1 MLSGDGNWTIS
12 DMVKFEGQFSATIAS
27 SDIKGPSGTSDLSI
41 DLITEKGGTFT
52 CELLP
57 SLQSPFDLF
66 QILIDDMKVM
76 EISEIQDEW
85 QAQELTIQPGKRQ
98 VTFRLIK
105 NPNNLD
111 DVAISTIP
119 KDPAHK
125 GQVWLDTIV
134 FTANS

>member
-1 MLSGDGNWTIS
+1 
-12 DMVKFEGQFSATIAS
+12 
-27 SDIKGPSGTSDLSI
+27 
-41 DLITEKGGTFT
+41 
-52 CELLP
+52 
-57 SLQSPFDLF
+57 
-66 QILIDDMKVM
+66 M
-76 EISEIQDEW
+76 EISEIKDEW